1 LIKSYKR
8 ASMEKDE
15 PKAKVMSATDV
26 WEDAREIA
34 SLIKKNLMKA
44 EPVVKIQIP
53 LSTFISA
60 VENLSREELLIL
72 SKRIEA
78 RLAV

>member
-1 LIKSYKR
+1 MGVKSTHEPR
-8 ASMEKDE
+8 AR
-15 PKAKVMSATDV
+15 VMSAADV

-34 SLIKKNLMKA
+34 FLIKKNLLKA
-44 EPVVKIQIP
+44 EPAVKIQIP
-53 LSTFISA
+53 FSAFMSA
-60 VENLSREELLIL
+60 VENLKREELLLL

>member
-1 LIKSYKR
+1 MGTKSTH
-8 ASMEKDE
+8 E
-15 PKAKVMSATDV
+15 PKASVMSAADV
-26 WEDAREIA
+26 WEDAREMA
-34 SLIKKNLMKA
+34 LLIKKNVLKA

-53 LSTFISA
+53 LSTFMSA

-72 SKRIEA
+72 NKRIEA

>member
-1 LIKSYKR
+1 MGAKSTH
-8 ASMEKDE
+8 E
-15 PKAKVMSATDV
+15 PKAKVMSANDV

-34 SLIKKNLMKA
+34 SLIKKNLLKA

-53 LSTFISA
+53 LSAFISA

-78 RLAV
+78 RLSV